1 MQLRAMRIRK
11 GRQQKELA
19 KAIGTDEP
27 NKAEPTS
34 QQYDTIETAIE
45 TLIEKH
51 GKFFIEFSTNDGS
64 SVANRQYERGVP
76 TSKILDDITYFY
88 KNGKLPYER

>member
-27 NKAEPTS
+27 KDAYIELMTELNEELAAHFVERELGNSAALKRIISDKPSFNKRKTGYFSDARCSSSEPYV
-34 QQYDTIETAIE
+34 Q
-45 TLIEKH
+45 
-51 GKFFIEFSTNDGS
+51 
-64 SVANRQYERGVP
+64 
-76 TSKILDDITYFY
+76 
-88 KNGKLPYER
+88 NGTEDKTCY